1 MGSAGKAARGNVSR
15 AKQNAWQAVFL
26 AALANTSNVAAA
38 ARQAKV
44 ASSTVYELRR
54 KDAEFNRRWQV
65 ALCEGYDNLEIELL
79 QRLRTGEIKPLPG
92 SQKSV
97 RSFDNAT
104 ALRLLAAHRES
115 TARERAYR
123 EHVSAA
129 DVRASIERKVEALRK
144 RVLAEHPGPDALPSA
159 HADSPPAAQ
168 PQLPAPENG

>member
-1 MGSAGKAARGNVSR
+1 MGAAVKAARGKAPR
-15 AKQNAWQAVFL
+15 ARQNTWQAVFL
-26 AALANTSNVAAA
+26 AALADSSNVAAA
-38 ARQAKV
+38 ARKARV

-79 QRLRTGEIKPLPG
+79 QRLRSGEIKPLPG
-92 SQKSV
+92 AQKSV

-129 DVRASIERKVEALRK
+129 DVRASIERKVEALRQ
-144 RVLAEHPGPDALPSA
+144 RVLAAEPQPQGEPSGQC
-159 HADSPPAAQ
+159 PPQ
-168 PQLPAPENG
+168 PQLPGPENG